1 MARGKVTRPVRPVD
15 FLIVVLDFV
24 HNLIETFLVL
34 IRELIEI
41 ATYHSYRQ
49 SEVTKAWEEFSN
61 DLEKIQEDD
70 NGDAR

>member
-1 MARGKVTRPVRPVD
+1 MAKNRINRPVRPID
-15 FLIVVLDFV
+15 FLIVLLDFV
-24 HNLIETFLVL
+24 HNILETFTVL

-41 ATYHSYRQ
+41 ASYHTYRET
-49 SEVTKAWEEFSN
+49 EVSRAWEEFAN

>member
-1 MARGKVTRPVRPVD
+1 MAKNKVTRPVRPID
-15 FLIVVLDFV
+15 FLIVGLDFV
-24 HNLIETFLVL
+24 HNVLETFLVL

-41 ATYHSYRQ
+41 ASYHTYREN
-49 SEVTKAWEEFSN
+49 EVSKAWEEFTN

>member
-1 MARGKVTRPVRPVD
+1 MARNRINRPVRPID
-15 FLIVVLDFV
+15 FLIVLLDFV

-34 IRELIEI
+34 IKELIEI
-41 ATYHSYRQ
+41 ATYHTYRET
-49 SEVTKAWEEFSN
+49 EVNKAWEEFTN